1 MTDDP
6 NKEAPSLDRGTDRI
20 TVTHGSYR
28 LRFSGRTGKIREIEN
43 RERGEA
49 RRVSR
54 PDDPPLE
61 WTVGGTEQRAPPEAT
76 ITYDGAD
83 RVGEGLSLSDC
94 ALTREGT
101 TARFRTVA
109 DCDEWTV
116 RSEYA
121 IPASGV
127 GVEWSFDLIYRGSAD
142 EVSLRSVGVPLW
154 LPTPGGNGWVLDL
167 PGGPLPPS
175 TDLSELETG
184 RIVEWGPRRIH
195 AGLVGLDGDQ
205 QAPGTAVWAFSRQF
219 PVGMSVDYERTG
231 EDSGE
236 ATRQGVAVE
245 YEFEAAARLS
255 PGEGVTVSRLGLDRF
270 ARSWDGWL
278 SSFQEWWSHVGLETP
293 DTSPDWIEGAAI
305 YECHV
310 GSAMFRNGF
319 EHEPYPTAVQLVD
332 DVSRI
337 ASLGFDAIQ
346 LMPKHPFPSYSVL
359 ADDTD
364 TETGELATWGSP
376 SEIRRL
382 IDVAHG
388 HGVRVILDVV
398 LHGVLDNTVL
408 DQTLASIRERP
419 GETPGAVG
427 EFVRAH
433 ADDWRPHLPDRH
445 PLLAEHPGWF
455 VRTDDGDIAHR
466 YTRAFDL
473 ANRDVQEF
481 FLDRLERLVAD
492 AGVDGFRFDAPTWN
506 AFPNWAGDTPYPAGC
521 SPLGGVELFE
531 RARDRLRD
539 LDRDV
544 GISVEAA
551 GPLFRTASDVNYNYD
566 ELWLFE
572 AVFGADTTRM
582 GTDLDRAVGA
592 TDLAVWF
599 DRRQKALPDG
609 SRTAHH
615 VDSHDTFWWPAP
627 GEKWFRDRYGIEQT
641 TAVVTLAA
649 CLDGPFM
656 LYAGGESGLDDHL
669 ERLLSVQL
677 RFDELRRGDC
687 TYWPER
693 VEHCA
698 VFTALRTLG
707 NRRTLVAVNLSDTH
721 VEATVDVSDV
731 ADGGRQT
738 VFDPLNGELVSDSL
752 PDTGELAVEF
762 VPFEPRLLVFRR
774 RI

>member
-1 MTDDP
+1 MTD
-6 NKEAPSLDRGTDRI
+6 ERHRRAPSLDRGTDQI
-20 TVTHGSYR
+20 TVTYGSYR
-28 LRFSGRTGKIREIEN
+28 LEFSGQTGGIREIEE
-43 RERGEA
+43 RKRGEA

-54 PDDPPLE
+54 PEDPPIE

-76 ITYDGAD
+76 VTYEGAD
-83 RVGEGLSLSDC
+83 RVGEALSLSDC
-94 ALTREGT
+94 TLTREGT
-101 TARFRTVA
+101 TATFRTVA

-121 IPASGV
+121 IPPSGV
-127 GVEWSFDLIYRGSAD
+127 GIEWSFDLIYGGSAD
-142 EVSLRSVGVPLW
+142 EARLRSVRVPLW
-154 LPTPGGNGWVLDL
+154 LPTPDGNGWTLDL
-167 PGGPLPPS
+167 PGGPLAPS

-184 RIVEWGPRRIH
+184 RVAEWGPRRMH
-195 AGLVGLDGDQ
+195 AGLVGLDGDHG
-205 QAPGTAVWAFSRQF
+205 APGTAVWAFSRQF
-219 PVGMSVDYERTG
+219 PVGMTVDYERGGADG
-231 EDSGE
+231 EGAAE
-236 ATRQGVAVE
+236 QGVAVG

-278 SSFQEWWSHVGLETP
+278 SSFQEWWSRVGLETP
-293 DTSPDWIEGAAI
+293 NTSPDWIEDAAI

-310 GSAMFRNGF
+310 GSASFRDGF
-319 EHEPYPTAVQLVD
+319 EYEPYPTAAELVD
-332 DVSRI
+332 DIPRI

-346 LMPKHPFPSYSVL
+346 LMPRHPFPSYSVL

-364 TETGELATWGSP
+364 TETDGLATWGSP
-376 SEIRRL
+376 SDIRRL

-398 LHGVLDNTVL
+398 LHGVLDGAVL
-408 DQTLASIRERP
+408 DRTLASIRERP
-419 GETPGAVG
+419 GGPGAVG

-433 ADDWRPHLPDRH
+433 ADDWRPHLHDQH
-445 PLLAEHPGWF
+445 PLVAEHPEWF
-455 VRTDDGDIAHR
+455 VRTDDGGIAHR

-506 AFPNWAGDTPYPAGC
+506 EFPNWAGDTPYPAGC

-531 RARDRLRD
+531 RARDRLRA

-572 AVFGADTTRM
+572 AVFGADATRM
-582 GTDLDRAVGA
+582 GTDLDRAVDA
-592 TDLAVWF
+592 TELALWF
-599 DRRQKALPDG
+599 DRRRKALPDG

-627 GEKWFRDRYGIEQT
+627 GEKWFRDRYGIERT
-641 TAVVTLAA
+641 AAVVTLAA

-656 LYAGGESGLDDHL
+656 LYAGGESGLDGHL
-669 ERLLSVQL
+669 ERLLSVRS
-677 RFDELRRGDC
+677 RFDELCRGDC

-693 VEHCA
+693 VEDGA

-707 NRRTLVAVNLSDTH
+707 QRQTLVAINLADTH
-721 VEATVDVSDV
+721 VEATVDVSDI
-731 ADGGRQT
+731 ADGDRQI
-738 VFDPLNGELVSDSL
+738 VFDPLNAEPVSGSL
-752 PDTGELAVEF
+752 ADTDELAVEF
-762 VPFEPRLLVFRR
+762 APFEPRLLVFRR
-774 RI
+774 TE